1 MCFFL
6 KNNKNLVLLH
16 LFLVYLKKI
25 KESMQPE
32 LNYQNI
38 YLLPQKTIVTSRRDC
53 DTSVRLGKYVFA
65 MPVYASNMK
74 SVVNKETCLF
84 FAKQNWFYTMHRFN
98 IDVVEFIQ
106 YMHNH
111 DYIASISIGVNQDS
125 YDDIK
130 RMLEKDTIPDYV
142 TLDIANAWCEKAE
155 KMIKALRETFPT
167 TFIIAGNVACKEAV
181 TELTSWGVDACKV
194 GIAGGSVCTTKFKTG
209 FHRPMVS
216 TIQNCVENAKIPIIA
231 DGGIVHHGDIAKA
244 LALGATMVMA
254 GSLFAGYEESAGD
267 ILEIDGH
274 LKKSYFGSDSETNKN
289 AYKNVEG
296 KLVLLD
302 YKGPM
307 HKLLTELKEDL
318 QSSISY
324 AGKNCV
330 TGLFGT
336 PFICVV

>member
-1 MCFFL
+1 
-6 KNNKNLVLLH
+6 
-16 LFLVYLKKI
+16 
-25 KESMQPE
+25 MQPE

-38 YLLPQKTIVTSRRDC
+38 YLLPQKTIVKSRKDC
-53 DTSVRLGKYVFA
+53 DTSVKLGNHVFD

-74 SVVNKETCLF
+74 SVVNQETCLF
-84 FAKQNWFYTMHRFN
+84 FAKRNWFYTMHRFN
-98 IDVVEFIQ
+98 IDVVEFIH
-106 YMHNH
+106 YMHESGN
-111 DYIASISIGVNQDS
+111 IASISIGVNQDS

-130 RMLEKDTIPDYV
+130 RMLDNKAIPEFV
-142 TLDIANAWCEKAE
+142 TLDIANAWCAKAE
-155 KMIKALRETFPT
+155 EMIKALRTAFPN

-181 TELTSWGVDACKV
+181 ADLTSWGANACKV

-216 TIQNCVENAKIPIIA
+216 TIQDCVQGAKIPIIA

-274 LKKSYFGSDSETNKN
+274 LKKSYFGSASETNKN

-324 AGKNCV
+324 AGQKCV
-330 TGLFGT
+330 RNMVGT
-336 PFICVV
+336 PFISVV